1 MQIIRN
7 ARRILKKRGGN
18 ARLAIL
24 FPRSWLLSSPELR
37 RRINFSIS
45 ALITILSFASFDL
58 FEKFGNFPI
67 VPVDRGRLHCT
78 VQRPAKWRER
88 ERERGSKF
96 RASDMLLSQP
106 SFKHFEREREREIV
120 ERIFF
125 QRVGRIIPASR
136 GGTLIKI

>member
-1 MQIIRN
+1 MTRDSFPE
-7 ARRILKKRGGN
+7 
-18 ARLAIL
+18 AIL
-24 FPRSWLLSSPELR
+24 SSSSKLR

-88 ERERGSKF
+88 ER
-96 RASDMLLSQP
+96 ASFAICSGKP
-106 SFKHFEREREREIV
+106 ES
-120 ERIFF
+120 
-125 QRVGRIIPASR
+125 
-136 GGTLIKI
+136 T